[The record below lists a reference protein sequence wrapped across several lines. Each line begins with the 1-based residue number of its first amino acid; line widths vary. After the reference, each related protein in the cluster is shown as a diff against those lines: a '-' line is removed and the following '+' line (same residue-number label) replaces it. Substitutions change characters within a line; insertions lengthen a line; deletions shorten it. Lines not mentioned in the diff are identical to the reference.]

1 MKHGVRDYW
10 SFIEK
15 IQDATD
21 YVQELLTENSR
32 LRRRMADLERQKEE
46 LAEELDRLRQMLDR
60 RRPRE
65 ERLQRYRQNSAAD
78 VSGLHD
84 ALSER
89 SLRLA
94 H

>member
-1 MKHGVRDYW
+1 MRNGTRDYW
-10 SFIEK
+10 SFVEK
-15 IQDATD
+15 IQDASD

-32 LRRRMADLERQKEE
+32 LRRRMADLQTAKEE
-46 LAEELDRLRQMLDR
+46 LAKELEQLRQMSAHG
-60 RRPRE
+60 RRPDQVLRYPSDA
-65 ERLQRYRQNSAAD
+65 ERSA
-78 VSGLHD
+78 SGLHS

>member
-10 SFIEK
+10 AFVEK

-21 YVQELLTENSR
+21 YVQELLTENSQ
-32 LRRRMADLERQKEE
+32 LRRRMVDLERAKEE
-46 LAEELDRLRQMLDR
+46 LAAELEQLRQMSAHG
-60 RRPRE
+60 RRPDQVLRYPSDA
-65 ERLQRYRQNSAAD
+65 ERSA
-78 VSGLHD
+78 SGLHS

>member
-10 SFIEK
+10 SFVEK

-21 YVQELLTENSR
+21 YVQELLTENSQ
-32 LRRRMADLERQKEE
+32 LRRRMADLERAKEE
-46 LAEELDRLRQMLDR
+46 LAEELEQLRQMSAHG
-60 RRPRE
+60 RRPDSVLRYPLDA
-65 ERLQRYRQNSAAD
+65 ERSA
-78 VSGLHD
+78 SGLRS
-84 ALSER
+84 AFSER